1 MSLETLIGVSKG
13 EVPADIVL
21 KNGKIVNVLS
31 GEIYPADVALF
42 QDKIAGIGTY
52 QGKVEIDVS
61 GKYIAPGFID
71 GHMHL
76 ESSMVTVSEFA
87 KAVVPHGTT
96 TIIIDPHEI
105 ANVLGAEGILYILKS
120 SKYNPISVYLMLPS
134 CVPATHLETAGA
146 ELKAVDLYS
155 FFNDKWVL
163 GLAEMMNYPG
173 VLMKDG
179 DVLDKLK
186 IATNK
191 QIDGHSPGLSGKELN
206 AYIAAGIASD
216 HECTTVEEAQEK
228 LRLGMHVM
236 MREGTITKNLHD
248 LLPLVTPLNI
258 DRLMFVTDDRTPF
271 DLMTEGH
278 IDSMIRMAI
287 DFGINPAMAIRMAS
301 INTAKYFHLEQSG
314 AIAPGYYAD
323 LVVLDDLKSCR
334 VNMVFKHGKKVAEN
348 GDLIIP
354 EAPRPVVHIR
364 STINVK
370 WLYETDFQI
379 PAKPGKCRVIGLIPQ
394 QIITH
399 QLIEEPKLENGLV
412 AADIN
417 RDILKLA
424 VIERHNASG
433 NIGLGLL
440 KGFGLKSGALATSV
454 AHDSHNII
462 VVGTNDIDML
472 AAAVQIIKMQGGLV
486 VVDQNQI
493 IESLPLPI
501 AGLISDKPLLEVK
514 NKLEAVNRAAKSLG
528 AIPNDPFMALSFLAL
543 PVIPELKLTDKGL
556 VDVAKFKLVN
566 LFEES

>member
-42 QDKIAGIGTY
+42 QDKIAGIGAY
-52 QGKVEIDVS
+52 QGKVELDVS

-105 ANVLGAEGILYILKS
+105 ANVLGTEGILYILKS

-228 LRLGMHVM
+228 LRLGMYVM
-236 MREGTITKNLHD
+236 MREGTVTKNLHD
-248 LLPLVTPLNI
+248 LLPLVTPLNV
-258 DRLMFVTDDRTPF
+258 DRLIFVTDDRTPL

-287 DFGINPAMAIRMAS
+287 DFGINPAIAIRMAT
-301 INTAKYFHLEQSG
+301 INTAKYFHLEQYG
-314 AIAPGYYAD
+314 AIVPGYFAD
-323 LVVLDDLKSCR
+323 IVVLDDLQSCR
-334 VNMVFKHGKKVAEN
+334 VNMVFKQGKKVAEN
-348 GDLIIP
+348 GTMIIP
-354 EAPRPVVHIR
+354 EAPRPPVHIR
-364 STINVK
+364 SSINVK
-370 WLYETDFQI
+370 WLYATDFQI
-379 PAKPGKCRVIGLIPQ
+379 PAKPGKCRVIEHIPQ

-399 QLIEEPKLENGLV
+399 QLFLEPKLENGLV
-412 AADIN
+412 VADIN

-424 VIERHNASG
+424 VVERHNASG

-462 VVGTNDIDML
+462 VVGTNDTDML

-486 VVDQNQI
+486 VVDKNQV

-566 LFEES
+566 LFIES

>member
-31 GEIYPADVALF
+31 GEIYPADIALF
-42 QDKIAGIGTY
+42 QDRIAGIGAY
-52 QGKVEIDVS
+52 QGKEEIDVS
-61 GKYIAPGFID
+61 GKYITPGFID

-87 KAVVPHGTT
+87 KAVVPRGTT

-173 VLMKDG
+173 VLMKEG

-236 MREGTITKNLHD
+236 MREGTVTKNLRD
-248 LLPLVTPLNI
+248 LLPLVTPLNV
-258 DRLMFVTDDRTPF
+258 DRLIFVTDDRTPF
-271 DLMTEGH
+271 DLVTEGH

-301 INTAKYFHLEQSG
+301 INAAKYFHLEQHG
-314 AIAPGYYAD
+314 AIAPGYLAD
-323 LVVLDDLKSCR
+323 IVVLDDLQSCR

-348 GDLIIP
+348 GEMIIS
-354 EAPRPVVHIR
+354 ETPRPAVHIR
-364 STINVK
+364 SSINVK

-379 PAKPGKCRVIGLIPQ
+379 PAKSGKCRIIEHIPQ
-394 QIITH
+394 QIITQ
-399 QLIEEPKLENGLV
+399 QLLMEPKIENGLV
-412 AADIN
+412 CADIN

-440 KGFGLKSGALATSV
+440 KGFGLKSGALGTSV

-462 VVGTNDIDML
+462 IVGTNDSDML

-486 VVDQNQI
+486 VVDKKQVIQ
-493 IESLPLPI
+493 SLPLPI
-501 AGLISDKPLLEVK
+501 AGLISDKPLLEIK
-514 NKLEAVNRAAKSLG
+514 TKLEALNQAAKSLG
-528 AIPNDPFMALSFLAL
+528 AIPHDPFMALSFLAL

-556 VDVAKFKLVN
+556 VDVAKFSLVN
-566 LFEES
+566 LFAE

>member
-31 GEIYPADVALF
+31 GEIYPADIALF

-52 QGKVEIDVS
+52 QGKIEIDIS
-61 GKYIAPGFID
+61 GKYLAPGFID

-216 HECTTVEEAQEK
+216 HECTTIEEAQEK
-228 LRLGMHVM
+228 LRLGMYVM
-236 MREGTITKNLHD
+236 MREGTVTKNLRD

-258 DRLMFVTDDRTPF
+258 DRLIFVTDDRTPF

-287 DFGINPAMAIRMAS
+287 AFGIEPTMAIRMAT
-301 INTAKYFHLEQSG
+301 INTAKYFHLEQHG

-323 LVVLDDLKSCR
+323 IVVLDDLQSCR
-334 VNMVFKHGKKVAEN
+334 VNMVFKQGKKVAEN
-348 GDLIIP
+348 GEMIIP
-354 EAPRPVVHIR
+354 ETPRPAVHIR
-364 STINVK
+364 SSINVK

-379 PAKPGKCRVIGLIPQ
+379 PAKSGKCRIIGHIPQ

-399 QLIEEPKLENGLV
+399 QLLMDPKIENGLV
-412 AADIN
+412 TADIS

-440 KGFGLKSGALATSV
+440 KGFGLKSGALGTSV

-462 VVGTNDIDML
+462 VIGTNDNDML
-472 AAAVQIIKMQGGLV
+472 TAAVQIIKMQGGLV
-486 VVDQNQI
+486 VVDKNQVI
-493 IESLPLPI
+493 QSLPLPI

-514 NKLEAVNRAAKSLG
+514 NKLEAVNQAAKSLG

-556 VDVAKFKLVN
+556 VDVIKFSLVN
-566 LFEES
+566 LFVE

>member
-1 MSLETLIGVSKG
+1 MSLETLISVSKG
-13 EVPADIVL
+13 EVPADIIL
-21 KNGKIVNVLS
+21 KNGQIVNVLS
-31 GEIYPADVALF
+31 GEIYTGDVALF
-42 QDKIAGIGTY
+42 QDKIAGIGSY
-52 QGKVEIDVS
+52 QGKEEIDLS

-120 SKYNPISVYLMLPS
+120 SKYNPISVYVMLPS

-146 ELKAVDLYS
+146 ELKAVDLYP
-155 FFNDKWVL
+155 FFSDKWVL

-173 VLMKDG
+173 VLFKDS

-191 QIDGHSPGLSGKELN
+191 QIDGHSPGLSGKDLN

-228 LRLGMHVM
+228 LRLGMYVM
-236 MREGTITKNLHD
+236 LREGTVTKNLRD
-248 LLPLVTPLNI
+248 LLPLVTPNNV
-258 DRLMFVTDDRTPF
+258 DRLILVTDDRTPL
-271 DLMTEGH
+271 DLTTEGH

-287 DFGINPAMAIRMAS
+287 ETGINPALAIRMAT
-301 INTAKYFHLEQSG
+301 INTAKYFHLEQLG
-314 AIAPGYYAD
+314 AIAPGYFAD
-323 LVVLDDLKSCR
+323 LVVLDDIQSCN
-334 VNMVFKHGKKVAEN
+334 VNMVFKHGKKVAEQ
-348 GDLIIP
+348 GQVIIS
-354 EAPRPVVHIR
+354 ETPRPAVHIR
-364 STINVK
+364 SSINVK
-370 WLYETDFQI
+370 WLYDTDFQI
-379 PAKPGKCRVIGLIPQ
+379 PAQPRKCRVIGLIPQ
-394 QIITH
+394 QITTH
-399 QLIEEPKLENGLV
+399 QLFFEPKIENGLV
-412 AADIN
+412 VSDTN

-433 NIGLGLL
+433 NKGLGLL

-462 VVGTNDIDML
+462 VVGTNDSDML
-472 AAAVQIIKMQGGLV
+472 TAAVQIIKMQGGLV
-486 VVDQNQI
+486 VVNNQQVV
-493 IESLPLPI
+493 ESLPLPI

-514 NKLEAVNRAAKSLG
+514 NNLEAVNRAAKSLG
-528 AIPNDPFMALSFLAL
+528 ATPNDPFMTLSFLAL
-543 PVIPELKLTDKGL
+543 TVIPELKLTDKGL
-556 VDVAKFKLVN
+556 VDVNKFNLVN
-566 LFEES
+566 LFVEE

>member
-248 LLPLVTPLNI
+248 LLPLVTPLLTI
-258 DRLMFVTDDRTPF
+258 
-271 DLMTEGH
+271 
-278 IDSMIRMAI
+278 
-287 DFGINPAMAIRMAS
+287 
-301 INTAKYFHLEQSG
+301 
-314 AIAPGYYAD
+314 
-323 LVVLDDLKSCR
+323 VL
-334 VNMVFKHGKKVAEN
+334 
-348 GDLIIP
+348 
-354 EAPRPVVHIR
+354 R
-364 STINVK
+364 ST
-370 WLYETDFQI
+370 
-379 PAKPGKCRVIGLIPQ
+379 
-394 QIITH
+394 
-399 QLIEEPKLENGLV
+399 
-412 AADIN
+412 
-417 RDILKLA
+417 
-424 VIERHNASG
+424 
-433 NIGLGLL
+433 
-440 KGFGLKSGALATSV
+440 
-454 AHDSHNII
+454 
-462 VVGTNDIDML
+462 
-472 AAAVQIIKMQGGLV
+472 
-486 VVDQNQI
+486 
-493 IESLPLPI
+493 
-501 AGLISDKPLLEVK
+501 
-514 NKLEAVNRAAKSLG
+514 
-528 AIPNDPFMALSFLAL
+528 
-543 PVIPELKLTDKGL
+543 
-556 VDVAKFKLVN
+556 
-566 LFEES
+566 

>member
-1 MSLETLIGVSKG
+1 
-13 EVPADIVL
+13 
-21 KNGKIVNVLS
+21 
-31 GEIYPADVALF
+31 
-42 QDKIAGIGTY
+42 
-52 QGKVEIDVS
+52 
-61 GKYIAPGFID
+61 
-71 GHMHL
+71 
-76 ESSMVTVSEFA
+76 
-87 KAVVPHGTT
+87 
-96 TIIIDPHEI
+96 
-105 ANVLGAEGILYILKS
+105 
-120 SKYNPISVYLMLPS
+120 
-134 CVPATHLETAGA
+134 
-146 ELKAVDLYS
+146 
-155 FFNDKWVL
+155 
-163 GLAEMMNYPG
+163 
-173 VLMKDG
+173 
-179 DVLDKLK
+179 
-186 IATNK
+186 
-191 QIDGHSPGLSGKELN
+191 
-206 AYIAAGIASD
+206 
-216 HECTTVEEAQEK
+216 
-228 LRLGMHVM
+228 
-236 MREGTITKNLHD
+236 
-248 LLPLVTPLNI
+248 
-258 DRLMFVTDDRTPF
+258 
-271 DLMTEGH
+271 MTEGH